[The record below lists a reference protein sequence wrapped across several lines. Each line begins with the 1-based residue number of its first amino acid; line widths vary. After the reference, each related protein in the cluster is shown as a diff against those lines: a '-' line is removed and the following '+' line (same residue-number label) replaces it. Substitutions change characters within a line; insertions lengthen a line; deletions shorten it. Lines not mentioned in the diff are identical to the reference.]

1 VNYQRLAFVEF
12 ASSDAKSGHL
22 RMPYSSSVKFIND
35 LDGNFYVIISAHMQD
50 DPLQPHAHEP
60 NPEPP
65 SADSTFILALPDGR
79 EEAITIQFLDTFPL
93 TFLPDS
99 YIVSTGHGTSGPFNF
114 GGIPLRSL
122 LTHPAGLFPN
132 YDHVEVISADG
143 FGTRIYR
150 SELKKGDGLSRPVLL
165 AWILDG
171 LPMSREQGA
180 VRLVVPTETDDALR
194 QVKWIGRI
202 NIRP

>member
-1 VNYQRLAFVEF
+1 
-12 ASSDAKSGHL
+12 
-22 RMPYSSSVKFIND
+22 
-35 LDGNFYVIISAHMQD
+35 
-50 DPLQPHAHEP
+50 
-60 NPEPP
+60 
-65 SADSTFILALPDGR
+65 LPDGR

-150 SELKKGDGLSRPVLL
+150 SELEKGDGLSRPVLL